1 MFDERKICMSLKY
14 RKDYIAPHYKLPLT
28 ELDFQLDKT
37 KTIVKAKLQFEDV
50 DTSKD
55 LLLNGQYMK
64 LLSIKIDGE
73 ALPASA
79 YKLDDKS
86 LVLSPQKTS
95 FLLET
100 EVEINP
106 ESNTRLMGLYVSND
120 IFCTQCEPEGFR
132 SITYYPDHSDVPSK
146 FIVTI
151 HADRKKYPVLLSN
164 GNKIKDEGDTVVF
177 EDPFNK
183 PCYLFALVAGDLDTI
198 SDTYQTMSGK
208 EVSLN
213 LYCERGK
220 QDRLIFA
227 LDALKRAMKW
237 DEDVFGLEYDLNRF
251 SIVAVSHFNAGA
263 MENKSLNIFNDAAL
277 LASPDTATDASY
289 EYIDHV
295 IAHEYFHNYS
305 GDRVTLRSWFELSL
319 KEGFT
324 VFRDSEYGY
333 DTFSR
338 AVARIDDVSAL
349 RAVQFPEDDGP
360 LAHAVR
366 PDSYH
371 EIDNFYTSTIYE
383 KGAEVI
389 RMQRSIVGHDAF
401 MKGCALYFKRHDG
414 QAVTIDDFVKAI
426 EDASGQDLTGFKRW
440 YSTPGRP
447 TVKVKTSFED
457 GVYTVTLKQSHKTA
471 KKPFVIPLQYG
482 LVGKN
487 GKDIKTGTFI
497 LSKKEQS
504 FTFKGLKEKPVLS
517 INRFFTSPITL
528 DIKYTKEERLH
539 LMKYDQ
545 DLFNRYEVG
554 HQYAMDVLAD
564 MVEKGVQKPNMPVI
578 KALGSYLTQKGL
590 DKAFVARAIA
600 LPTEEDLYDK
610 ANEVNMHKIKV
621 VRKMMR
627 EAFAK
632 TFKKELLKV
641 YKENVLKG
649 PYMPD
654 NPSFAARAI
663 KNMALSYLAVTEHA
677 GLVYEQFKSANNLT
691 DRLSALNILV
701 NNNLPEAEE
710 ALASFY
716 QMYQEDDLVLNKWF
730 AVQARDTSKNTLE
743 IVKQL
748 LSHPKFDYKNPNKV
762 RGLLGAFAGN
772 LASFHTA
779 EGYEF
784 YAKECLKIDKINPH
798 LAARLFTAFAKY
810 LKFDEKTKASAQ
822 KVLQSVVEQKD
833 LSAVSRETVE
843 RMI

>member
-1 MFDERKICMSLKY
+1 MALKY

-28 ELDFQLDKT
+28 ELDFTLDKQ
-37 KTIVKAKLQFEDV
+37 KTIVKAKLHFSDV

-64 LLSIKIDGE
+64 LLSIKLDGKT
-73 ALPASA
+73 LSKSA
-79 YKLDDKS
+79 YELDENS
-86 LVLSPQKTS
+86 LTIHPKTAS

-164 GNKIKDEGDTVVF
+164 GNKIKDTGDTVVF

-198 SDTYQTMSGK
+198 SDTYTTMSGK

-220 QDRLIFA
+220 QERLTFA

-349 RAVQFPEDDGP
+349 RATQFPEDDGP
-360 LAHAVR
+360 LAHPVR

-389 RMQRSIVGHDAF
+389 RMQRAIVGKDAF
-401 MKGCALYFKRHDG
+401 MKGCDLYFKRHDG
-414 QAVTIDDFVKAI
+414 EAVTIDDFVRAI
-426 EDASGQDLTGFKRW
+426 EDASRQDLTDFKRW
-440 YSTPGRP
+440 YSVAGRP
-447 TVKVKTSFED
+447 TVKVVTSFED
-457 GVYTVTLKQSHKTA
+457 GVYTVTLKQSHKTS

-497 LSKKEQS
+497 LSQKVQS

-528 DIKYTKEERLH
+528 DIKYTKDERLH
-539 LMKYDQ
+539 LMKYDS

-554 HQYAMDVLAD
+554 HQYAMDVMAD

-578 KALGSYLTQKGL
+578 KALGAYLTQKGL
-590 DKAFVARAIA
+590 DKAFIARAIA

-610 ANEVNMHKIKV
+610 ADVVNMHKIKV
-621 VRKMMR
+621 VRQMMR
-627 EAFAK
+627 QAFAS
-632 TFKKELLKV
+632 TFEKELLKI
-641 YKENVLKG
+641 YKSNMLKG
-649 PYMPD
+649 DYTPD
-654 NPSFAARAI
+654 NTSFAARAI
-663 KNMALSYLAVTEHA
+663 KNMALGYLALTKHSD
-677 GLVYEQFKSANNLT
+677 LVYKQFETANNLT
-691 DRLSALNILV
+691 DRLSALGILV
-701 NNNLPEAEE
+701 NNNLPEADK
-710 ALASFY
+710 ALEKFY
-716 QMYQEDDLVLNKWF
+716 QMYETDDLVLNKWF
-730 AVQARDTSKNTLE
+730 AVQARNISSNTLE
-743 IVKQL
+743 TVKGL
-748 LSHPKFDYKNPNKV
+748 LLHPKFDYKNPNKV

-772 LASFHTA
+772 LASFNTP
-779 EGYEF
+779 EGYDF

-810 LKFDEKTKASAQ
+810 RKFDDQIKASA
-822 KVLQSVVEQKD
+822 KAVLQSVVADKS
-833 LSAVSRETVE
+833 LSPVSRETVE
-843 RMI
+843 RML